1 MHAFRKTL
9 LILFVA
15 VAAMIVTNSYAQPA
29 DDHCECCVEVHG
41 MMCNSCKVCTAPA
54 LISRPFVVAH
64 VAQLPIQ
71 NSAMHFN
78 PSKHTEDI
86 WHPPKA

>member
-1 MHAFRKTL
+1 MHSLRKTL
-9 LILFVA
+9 LILVLA

-29 DDHCECCVEVHG
+29 DDHCGCCVETHS
-41 MMCNSCKVCTAPA
+41 MMCTSCKVCTAPA
-54 LISRPFVVAH
+54 SVSRPTL
-64 VAQLPIQ
+64 VAQLAATLTE
-71 NSAMHFN
+71 STKSLN